1 MAARGIDIS
10 GIPFVVN
17 LTLPDEQQ
25 SYVHRIGRVGRA
37 DRMGLAISLVSKV
50 KEKVCVGRRG
60 GEREGRRE
68 REEGGRGGR
77 EGGREGRER
86 REGEEGGKEG
96 ERGGGRRGKEGERGG
111 REGRRERRKGGM
123 EGYGGCDHE
132 ALKVLV
138 SRM

>member
-1 MAARGIDIS
+1 MAARGIDIC

-60 GEREGRRE
+60 GEREGRRV
-68 REEGGRGGR
+68 EEGGKGGERGGR
-77 EGGREGRER
+77 EGGRER
-86 REGEEGGKEG
+86 REG
-96 ERGGGRRGKEGERGG
+96 ERGGGRREREEGG
-111 REGRRERRKGGM
+111 REGGREG
-123 EGYGGCDHE
+123 
-132 ALKVLV
+132 KVTWRDMGEV
-138 SRM
+138 IMRP